1 MLWECCIVRVEG
13 GERSLW
19 GFGEKGDD
27 FVLWRGFV
35 LCYGSGGGC
44 IILRVNEHWFA
55 LWERKVCCTVLWSG
69 VVGYC

>member
-27 FVLWRGFV
+27 IVLWRGLCCIMEMEEVV
-35 LCYGSGGGC
+35 LY
-44 IILRVNEHWFA
+44 
-55 LWERKVCCTVLWSG
+55 WE
-69 VVGYC
+69 